1 MARVVAFA
9 LLLAALVIGA
19 VGCGGSEDASPTPE
33 TVVGDVPTEATDT
46 GGGGGGGGEGDAAAG
61 KDVYASAG
69 CGSCHTFA
77 DAGSSGTVGPDLD
90 QSSIDFDGAV
100 QQVTNGGGG
109 MPPFSGQLSEQQIAD
124 VAAYVTS
131 ARS

>member
-9 LLLAALVIGA
+9 LLLAALVVGA

-46 GGGGGGGGEGDAAAG
+46 GGGGGGGEGDAAAG

>member
-46 GGGGGGGGEGDAAAG
+46 GGGGGGGEGDAAAG

>member
-1 MARVVAFA
+1 MARVVAFV
-9 LLLAALVIGA
+9 LLLAALVVGA